1 MGKLNVR
8 KGISGFLFSMTALFL
23 YAGIF
28 SGVWQMAIGAAALL
42 ILEFGWLKKT
52 LKDISMKTEI
62 SRLAA
67 EAFDF
72 VNAVSPQIGSGIVK
86 KKKMSVTLAQ
96 FSFGWFLGGH
106 WFYEGNILPGI
117 LYIGLL
123 FGGAF
128 LLEIAP
134 FLSDA
139 LGIILVILYFGNL
152 IFILRRPPEY
162 DPKALKR

>member
-1 MGKLNVR
+1 MGKLNVH

-28 SGVWQMAIGAAALL
+28 SGAWQVAVWAAILL
-42 ILEFGWLKKT
+42 AFEFWWLKKT
-52 LKDISMKTEI
+52 LKDISIKMEI

-67 EAFDF
+67 EAFYF
-72 VNAVSPQIGSGIVK
+72 VNAASPQVRSGIIK
-86 KKKMSVTLAQ
+86 KKKMSMTLVL
-96 FSFGWFLGGH
+96 FSFGWFFGVH
-106 WFYEGNILPGI
+106 WFYEGNILPGL

-123 FGGAF
+123 FAGAF
-128 LLEIAP
+128 LQEIAP
-134 FLSDA
+134 FSSNA

-162 DPKALKR
+162 DPKELKR